1 MEHPAVVEVLKT
13 IYTGNR
19 PTKWAT
25 PQGRDM
31 MSHFYPLMPEATMA
45 FALTIVSLN
54 ISSDLIVLVVEFII

>member
-1 MEHPAVVEVLKT
+1 MEHPTVVEVLKI
-13 IYTGNR
+13 IYTSHR

-45 FALTIVSLN
+45 FALTIVNLEILSC
-54 ISSDLIVLVVEFII
+54 SIVLAVEFTI